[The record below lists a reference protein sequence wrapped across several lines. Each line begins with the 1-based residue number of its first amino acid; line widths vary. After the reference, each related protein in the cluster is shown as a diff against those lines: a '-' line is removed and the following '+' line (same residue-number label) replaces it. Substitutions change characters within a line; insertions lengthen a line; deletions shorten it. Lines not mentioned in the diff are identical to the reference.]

1 MICGDP
7 LNVIQAY
14 SFSSSSIPLFVS
26 LIILERFQLA
36 EKVDFEKSKTES
48 IRFFAIP
55 MQCYRD
61 IKIE

>member
-26 LIILERFQLA
+26 LIVLERFQLA

-48 IRFFAIP
+48 IRFFAIH
-55 MQCYRD
+55 M
-61 IKIE
+61 